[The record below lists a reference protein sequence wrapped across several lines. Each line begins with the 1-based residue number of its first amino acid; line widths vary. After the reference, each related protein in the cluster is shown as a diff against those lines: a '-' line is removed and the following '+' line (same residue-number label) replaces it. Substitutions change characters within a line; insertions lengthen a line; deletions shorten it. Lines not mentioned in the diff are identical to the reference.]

1 MRGCRGRGI
10 YVAAQ
15 ERRDADAHEGNAVE
29 VGKQTEHELREGVR
43 GTTHGPVRRPFLR
56 RAGHTY
62 NAPD

>member
-29 VGKQTEHELREGVR
+29 VGKQTEHV
-43 GTTHGPVRRPFLR
+43 T
-56 RAGHTY
+56 A
-62 NAPD
+62 